1 MVEWHTKSN
10 KLQTGGKRSTVRR
23 CTKKKAWI
31 GGSAANTKTQE
42 GNNDSREVSFGRGQT
57 EKVRA
62 TSVKFANVYDSGKTI
77 KAEILGVKEN
87 NANRLFARSNTTTK
101 GALLTVKL
109 NGSEKVVK
117 VTNRPGQDGVINATL
132 A

>member
-1 MVEWHTKSN
+1 MVEWHTKSD
-10 KLQTGGKRSTVRR
+10 KMKSGGKRKTIRR
-23 CTKKKAWI
+23 CTKKKAWM
-31 GGSAANTKTQE
+31 GGLAADTKAHE
-42 GNNDSREVSFGRGQT
+42 GVEDNREVNKGRGQT

-62 TSVKFANVYDSGKTI
+62 TSIKYANICTNGKTV

-101 GALLTVKL
+101 GALLRVKL
-109 NGSEKVVK
+109 DGTEQTVR
-117 VTNRPGQDGVINATL
+117 VTNRPGQDGVINAIL

>member
-1 MVEWHTKSN
+1 MVEWHGKSN
-10 KLQTGGKRSTVRR
+10 KQSSGGKRNTTRR
-23 CTKKKAWI
+23 CTKKKAWM

-42 GNNDSREVSFGRGQT
+42 GNEDNREVKTGRGAT

-62 TSVKFANVYDSGKTI
+62 TSIKYANVCTDGKTT

-87 NANRLFARSNTTTK
+87 SANRLFARSNIATK
-101 GALLTVKL
+101 GAKITVKV
-109 NGSEKVVK
+109 NGEEKIAK
-117 VTNRPGQDGVINATL
+117 VTNRPGQDGTINAKL

>member
-1 MVEWHTKSN
+1 MVEWHTKSD
-10 KLQTGGKRSTVRR
+10 KMKSGGKRKTVRR
-23 CTKKKAWI
+23 CTKKKAWM
-31 GGSAANTKTQE
+31 GGSAANTKAAKGLE
-42 GNNDSREVSFGRGQT
+42 DKRELKEGRGKT

-62 TSVKFANVYDSGKTI
+62 TSIKYANIYNDGKTV

-101 GALLTVKL
+101 GALLNVKL
-109 NGSEKVVK
+109 GSKETIVK
-117 VTNRPGQDGVINATL
+117 VTNRPGQDGVINAIL

>member
-10 KLQTGGKRSTVRR
+10 KQSSGGRRNSTRR
-23 CTKKKAWI
+23 CTKKKAWM
-31 GGSAANTKTQE
+31 GGSAANTKVQE
-42 GNNDSREVSFGRGQT
+42 GNDDKREVNEGRGT
-57 EKVRA
+57 TTKVRA
-62 TSVKFANVYDSGKTI
+62 TSIKFANVYNEGKTV

-87 NANRLFARSNTTTK
+87 DANRLFARSNTSTK

-109 NGSEKVVK
+109 GGAEKTVK
-117 VTNRPGQDGVINATL
+117 VTNRPGQDGVINAIL